1 MARGVNKVIILGNLG
16 ADPDSRSTPGG
27 TTVCNLS
34 VATTENWRNRE
45 TGEQQQHTE
54 WHRVVMFGKLAEIAA
69 EYLRKGSKVYLEG
82 RLRTNKYED
91 KEGTTKY
98 STQIIADELQMLD
111 RRPEGAASESVAE
124 GASGSNAG
132 APSDGDDFSDDIP
145 F

>member
-34 VATTENWRNRE
+34 VATTESWRNRQ
-45 TGEQQQHTE
+45 TGEQEQHTE

-82 RLRTNKYED
+82 RLRTNKYAD

-111 RRPEGAASESVAE
+111 RRPEGAAGEGSAE

-132 APSDGDDFSDDIP
+132 APSGEEDFDDVP

>member
-34 VATTENWRNRE
+34 VATTESWRNRQ
-45 TGEQQQHTE
+45 TGEQEQHTE

-111 RRPEGAASESVAE
+111 RRPEGAAGE
-124 GASGSNAG
+124 GSSAG
-132 APSDGDDFSDDIP
+132 APSADAGQPDESGADFDDVP

>member
-34 VATTENWRNRE
+34 VATTESWRNRQ
-45 TGEQQQHTE
+45 TGEQEQHTE

-111 RRPEGAASESVAE
+111 RRPEGAAGEGSAE

-132 APSDGDDFSDDIP
+132 APSGEEDFDDVP